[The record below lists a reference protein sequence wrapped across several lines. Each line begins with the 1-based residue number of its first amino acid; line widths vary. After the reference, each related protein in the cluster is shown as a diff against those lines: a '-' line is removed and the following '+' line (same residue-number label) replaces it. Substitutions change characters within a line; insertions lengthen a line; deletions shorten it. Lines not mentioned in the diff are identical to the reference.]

1 MKKLYLLMGI
11 SGSGKS
17 TWARDFQSKFSDS
30 IVISR
35 DAVRFS
41 LVKENEAYFAKEKK
55 VFKTFAHLACEAIK
69 AEINNVILDATHL
82 NFSSRQKI
90 LNAIKEPLQ
99 EHSYK
104 VIVMHIDTKP
114 SNSIARDKKR
124 LGREQVGSGVISKQ
138 TDSIEPVTDSEKRFW
153 KEFFNIEYWSI
164 TL

>member
-41 LVKENEAYFAKEKK
+41 LVKENEAYFTKEKK

-99 EHSYK
+99 EHGYK

-114 SNSIARDKKR
+114 SISIARD
-124 LGREQVGSGVISKQ
+124 
-138 TDSIEPVTDSEKRFW
+138 
-153 KEFFNIEYWSI
+153 
-164 TL
+164 

>member
-1 MKKLYLLMGI
+1 MKELYLLMGI

-90 LNAIKEPLQ
+90 LNAIKEVPPL
-99 EHSYK
+99 
-104 VIVMHIDTKP
+104 VMK
-114 SNSIARDKKR
+114 
-124 LGREQVGSGVISKQ
+124 
-138 TDSIEPVTDSEKRFW
+138 
-153 KEFFNIEYWSI
+153 
-164 TL
+164 

>member
-1 MKKLYLLMGI
+1 MKKLYLMMGI

-17 TWARDFQSKFSDS
+17 SWARDFQSKFSDT

-99 EHSYK
+99 EHGYK
-104 VIVMHIDTKP
+104 VIVMHIDTAP
-114 SNSIARDKKR
+114 SVSITRDKKR
-124 LGREQVGSGVISKQ
+124 LGREQVGSEVISKQ
-138 TDSIEPVTDSEKRFW
+138 VGSIEPVTDSEKRLW
-153 KEFFNIEYWSI
+153 KEFFDMEYWNISV
-164 TL
+164 